1 MIWVDDSGIKAGA
14 FAAATLP
21 AILSILSIQKIALRQ
36 NLPLIHLV
44 ESVGA
49 NLMECKVE
57 MQADAGGLFRN
68 LARLSAAGIPAI
80 SVLHGPSTAGAAY
93 MPGLP
98 GHVIGVR
105 GNGMAAL
112 AGAAPVHAAPG
123 EIATDA
129 ELGGAEMHAAI
140 SGLVEHLADDDAHH
154 IAVAHDVMRRLDWN
168 RRAPAAGPAAAAPPR
183 PPPRRAPAPTCAPT
197 CAPTSASGP
206 ASGPAS
212 GA

>member
-1 MIWVDDSGIKAGA
+1 MRRARAMIWVDDSGIKAGA

-36 NLPLIHLV
+36 NLSLIHLA

-57 MQADAGGLFRN
+57 MRADAGGLHLNF
-68 LARLSAAGIPAI
+68 ARLSAAGIPAI

-93 MPGLP
+93 MSGLP

-112 AGAAPVHAAPG
+112 AGAAPVHAAPGEIATVRAATG

-154 IAVAHDVMRRLDWN
+154 IAVAHDVMRRLVWN
-168 RRAPAAGPAAAAPPR
+168 RRAPAAGPAAAAPP
-183 PPPRRAPAPTCAPT
+183 PHLPAPTREDKQT
-197 CAPTSASGP
+197 
-206 ASGPAS
+206 
-212 GA
+212 